1 MASLMD
7 ELVTVLES
15 EDKEYLILT
24 EIAKEKTPV
33 IIEGKIEE
41 LQKVTEREQ
50 EIVGRIQHLEKQRMQ
65 VMHDISEVLG
75 KKEEELTLAGLVK
88 LFEGKPEEQKK
99 LSVVYDK
106 LVATVKAMDVVNK
119 RNQALLEQ
127 ALEMVEF
134 DINLFQGLK
143 RAPENANYGKDA
155 YSIADKRREGVTSFD
170 AKQ

>member
-1 MASLMD
+1 MASLMED
-7 ELVTVLES
+7 LVGVLEE

-33 IIEGKIEE
+33 IVAGKIEE

-50 EIVGRIQHLEKQRMQ
+50 EVVARIQRLEKQRMQ
-65 VMHDISEVLG
+65 VMKDISEVLG
-75 KKEEELTLAGLVK
+75 KREEELTLAGLVK
-88 LFEGKPEEQKK
+88 MFANKPDEQKK
-99 LSVVYDK
+99 LSTVFDK
-106 LVATVKAMDVVNK
+106 LVSTVKSMDVVNK

-127 ALEMVEF
+127 ALELVEF
-134 DINLFQGLK
+134 DINLFHSLK

-155 YSIADKRREGVTSFD
+155 YSLADKRETLASFD

>member
-7 ELVTVLES
+7 DLVTVLEA
-15 EDKEYLILT
+15 EEKEYLALT

-33 IIEGKIEE
+33 IVAGKIEE

-50 EIVGRIQHLEKQRMQ
+50 EIVARIQHYDKKRTQ
-65 VMHDISEVLG
+65 VMKDISDVLG
-75 KKEEELTLAGLVK
+75 RQEENLTLAGLVK

-99 LSVVYDK
+99 LSAVYDS
-106 LVATVKAMDVVNK
+106 LIAAVKAMEVVNK

-127 ALEMVEF
+127 AMEMVEF

-143 RAPENANYGKDA
+143 RAPENANYGRDA
-155 YSIADKRREGVTSFD
+155 YSLADKRDGLTSFD
-170 AKQ
+170 VKQ